1 MVAGWPKRTPSDE
14 NFGRMAGWLSDM
26 VAGWPKRTQSG
37 ETFGRMAGRL
47 SDMVA
52 DGRRGHRRTKLSGG
66 WPGGRLSV
74 RHHGAVSSDHI
85 GGRMAGGRLSI
96 RHHAVEALG
105 DIFGQTIWR
114 DNQAFLQWDIGFGRH
129 YWTDDLLPAAGGASR
144 CGEEL
149 ALDDSSRETHC
160 AGSGVRG
167 EEK

>member
-1 MVAGWPKRTPSDE
+1 
-14 NFGRMAGWLSDM
+14 
-26 VAGWPKRTQSG
+26 
-37 ETFGRMAGRL
+37 
-47 SDMVA
+47 
-52 DGRRGHRRTKLSGG
+52 
-66 WPGGRLSV
+66 
-74 RHHGAVSSDHI
+74 
-85 GGRMAGGRLSI
+85 MAGGRLSI

-129 YWTDDLLPAAGGASR
+129 FWTDDLLAAAGGASR

-149 ALDDSSRETHC
+149 ASDDSSRETHC